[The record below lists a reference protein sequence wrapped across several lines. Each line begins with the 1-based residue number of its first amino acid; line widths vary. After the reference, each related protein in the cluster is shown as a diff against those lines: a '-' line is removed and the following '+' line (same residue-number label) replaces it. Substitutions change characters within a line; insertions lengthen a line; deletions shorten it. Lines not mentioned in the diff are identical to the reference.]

1 MALQSLILP
10 IITLFRS
17 AGVNAARNAIGGLG
31 KDFNA
36 LAGNIGQAAGAFS
49 AFQALAGTRQFLIG
63 SVEVTQQFERNMLAL
78 GQVFESMTPK
88 MERFTRAVEDYGIGQ
103 AQAAQASIFIGSV
116 LKQYGF
122 DVDQAADAT
131 QRIVKL
137 AQDLATTY
145 GYDVQEALLAVTA
158 LFRGE
163 FDPIEKFG
171 VAMKQSEINSEL
183 AARGLGHLEGAA
195 RENAEAI
202 ITLDFLFTR
211 ASDSVGAFTRA
222 QDTLYAAQ
230 KRLEAGLFNLQIAF
244 GDSLQEPIAAL
255 TSGFADL
262 IEKHGPQ
269 LVDVSELIGEGIELI
284 TPLFVKLGDTVLGLV
299 GILEPAVFVINIFA
313 TALNKLGQIV
323 LTPINE
329 ILGTTNLLFDALRVA
344 IENTVSALP
353 GLQDGLGD
361 FEAWLKE
368 NLPLTMKLLDFFLAG
383 GAFRELNNGLR
394 NFVYENDASAKAT
407 RENTNE
413 QKRFELQAERS
424 AEALNEIRRQAE
436 AAKKPLEGYPGLLE
450 RLGFK
455 AVDAENKLQGL
466 AAIFGEI
473 ETEAEKSKA
482 ADALNE
488 MGFEAGQ
495 IEEILTRPDWA
506 QIFGEI
512 SRLAKIAATDIALIP
527 SVTGL
532 GIVGAAQGALDALR
546 ASLTGSG
553 GGAVKDAVNE
563 FFTSIDEEIAKESA
577 RRKLRQMG
585 ASEGLIEAIVG
596 ADGWEKVFQRV
607 IRNGVSGLRRLQD
620 EFNRTKA
627 GIDEITDATKA
638 LEEAQQKQIDEFL
651 KQKQKEIDEAQ
662 RLADE
667 LKAAY
672 ERARQAAD
680 NFLERLE
687 DFNTIE
693 ILPNIEEE
701 VGKFEAAVIGSVE
714 RIRSELKTAFRSE
727 LIFKDDFEKLSAFV
741 AAEEFELRRLA
752 KARDDLAKR
761 YQLSEA
767 LISEYKDALTA
778 GLQLTTLFGQLKN
791 ETEKRTVTEV
801 QRGITKLA
809 HSLREFEITV
819 SKSYQETVEKVQDK
833 TAGLLQ
839 GFRDMAQ
846 KSRDFAANLQ
856 KLRSMGLD
864 PMLFDQLVKAGVV
877 AGGETA
883 QALVDGGSET
893 INEINDLFTEINKL
907 GAELGEEVATTMYG
921 KGIDITNGLIAGIA
935 SEQEKLLQ
943 QARDMAD
950 AFSKEFSSRIK
961 IAIEKP
967 VSAAKAAADAAQA
980 AVPTLPTIDMA
991 GLKQLN
997 DYITNATNAL
1007 GKVTSEATKAGIQ
1020 NKIDVVSALRSD
1032 VMKGGQFDLSGI
1044 ARGLSSAE
1052 LRAAAIATGSPTVN
1066 NTYNVT
1072 VQSTGNK
1079 STAYAEGL
1087 AFTDGVAA
1095 ANAANPSI
1103 QFEMFG
1109 R

>member
-49 AFQALAGTRQFLIG
+49 AFQALAGTREFLVG
-63 SVEVTQQFERNMLAL
+63 AVNVTQQYERNMLAL
-78 GQVFESMTPK
+78 SQVFENMTPQLQT
-88 MERFTRAVEDYGIGQ
+88 FTKAVENYGIAQ

-122 DVDQAADAT
+122 NVEQAAGAT

-171 VAMKQSEINSEL
+171 VAMKQSEINAEL
-183 AARGLGHLEGAA
+183 LAKGLGDLEGAA

-202 ITLDFLFTR
+202 ITLDFLFSR
-211 ASDSVGAFTRA
+211 GKDAVGAFARA
-222 QDTLYAAQ
+222 TDTLYASQ
-230 KRLEAGLFNLQIAF
+230 KRLEAGLINLQIAF
-244 GDSLQEPIAAL
+244 GQPLQAPLAAVNNA
-255 TSGFADL
+255 FADL
-262 IEKHGPQ
+262 VKQEGPDLVDLSEALAVGIDKLVPLFSALGRLVIQ
-269 LVDVSELIGEGIELI
+269 LVSLLEPLIG
-284 TPLFVKLGDTVLGLV
+284 VLGSLAGAITSSLAPRLEIMAN
-299 GILEPAVFVINIFA
+299 GIKAINSAIDFLIA
-313 TALNKLGQIV
+313 GIGVLSSKLMG
-323 LTPINE
+323 
-329 ILGTTNLLFDALRVA
+329 FDGSGF
-344 IENTVSALP
+344 T
-353 GLQDGLGD
+353 D
-361 FEAWLKE
+361 WLKE
-368 NLPLTMKLLDFFLAG
+368 NAPLTLQLLNL
-383 GAFRELNNGLR
+383 
-394 NFVYENDASAKAT
+394 Y
-407 RENTNE
+407 
-413 QKRFELQAERS
+413 
-424 AEALNEIRRQAE
+424 
-436 AAKKPLEGYPGLLE
+436 
-450 RLGFK
+450 
-455 AVDAENKLQGL
+455 
-466 AAIFGEI
+466 GE
-473 ETEAEKSKA
+473 TAEKSFDKFINLVERGTYALNVQSGSWDKAGDTGFNSLERISSAQIKA
-482 ADALNE
+482 ALKAQEVAKETNVYINTLDRLGLKSEDTEGKLDGLALIFRE
-488 MGFEAGQ
+488 IEEEAKKSEAAAALEEIGLSAAQ
-495 IEEILTRPDWA
+495 IEAVLTRPDWA
-506 QIFGEI
+506 KIFGQI
-512 SRLAKIAATDIALIP
+512 SYLAKITAIDISKVA

-532 GIVGAAQGALDALR
+532 ATIGAAQATLQSLLDGLK
-546 ASLTGSG
+546 TDT
-553 GGAVKDAVNE
+553 GGAVKDAVGG
-563 FFTSIDEEIAKESA
+563 FFESIDDEVAKESA
-577 RRKLRQMG
+577 RRRLRKMG

-607 IRNGVSGLRRLQD
+607 IRNGVSGLRRLQA
-620 EFNRTKA
+620 EFNRTKT
-627 GIDEITDATKA
+627 GIDEVADATRA

-693 ILPNIEEE
+693 ILPNVEEE

-727 LIFKDDFEKLSAFV
+727 LIFKNDFEKLSAFV

-767 LISEYKDALTA
+767 LISEYKGALSA
-778 GLQLTTLFGQLKN
+778 ALQLTTLFGQLKN

-801 QRGITKLA
+801 QRGIAKLGN
-809 HSLREFEITV
+809 SLREFEITV
-819 SKSYQETVEKVQDK
+819 SKSYEETVEKVQDK

-846 KSRDFAANLQ
+846 KSRDFATNLQ

-893 INEINDLFTEINKL
+893 INEINGLFTEINAL
-907 GAELGEEVATTMYG
+907 GAELGEEVAATMYG
-921 KGIDITNGLIAGIA
+921 AGIDMSNGLLAGLA

-943 QARDMAD
+943 LARDMAD
-950 AFSKEFSSRIK
+950 AFSKEFTSRLN

-967 VSAAKAAADAAQA
+967 VAAAKAAADAAQA
-980 AVPTLPTIDMA
+980 AVPEMPTIDME

-997 DYITNATNAL
+997 AYIANASTAL
-1007 GKVTSEATKAGIQ
+1007 GKVTSATTKAGIQ
-1020 NKIDVVSALRSD
+1020 SKIDVVSALRAD
-1032 VMKGGQFDLSGI
+1032 ILKGGQFDLSGI
-1044 ARGLSSAE
+1044 AKGLSTAE
-1052 LRAAAIATGSPTVN
+1052 LTARAIATGSPTVN

>member
-49 AFQALAGTRQFLIG
+49 AFQALAGTRQFIVG
-63 SVEVTQQFERNMLAL
+63 AVETTQQFERNIL
-78 GQVFESMTPK
+78 GLSQVFEQMTPQL
-88 MERFTRAVEDYGIGQ
+88 RTFTKAVEDYGIGQ

-122 DVDQAADAT
+122 NVEQAASAT

-137 AQDLATTY
+137 SQDLATTY
-145 GYDVQEALLAVTA
+145 GYDVSEALLAVTA

-171 VAMKQSEINSEL
+171 VAMKQSEINAEL
-183 AARGLGHLEGAA
+183 LARGLGELKGAA

-202 ITLDFLFTR
+202 ITLDLLFTR
-211 ASDSVGAFTRA
+211 GKDAVGAFARA
-222 QDTLYAAQ
+222 SDTLYASQ
-230 KRLEAGLFNLQIAF
+230 KRLEAGIFNLQVAFGAPLQQPLAALNNAFADLVKESGPGVVDLAEGIAF
-244 GDSLQEPIAAL
+244 GIKNL
-255 TSGFADL
+255 
-262 IEKHGPQ
+262 
-269 LVDVSELIGEGIELI
+269 
-284 TPLFVKLGDTVLGLV
+284 TPLFVALGRVTLQLTQL
-299 GILEPAVFVINIFA
+299 LEPVIY
-313 TALNKLGQIV
+313 LLG
-323 LTPINE
+323 
-329 ILGTTNLLFDALRVA
+329 A
-344 IENTVSALP
+344 IANTVSSLVTPAINQMSRAVQALNALVDRL
-353 GLQDGLGD
+353 GALMGFLGSKFMDFDGSN
-361 FEAWLKE
+361 FNEWLKE
-368 NLPLTMKLLDFFLAG
+368 NAPLTEKILNLFGKTADESFDKFIQALERGTYSLQVQTGTWDKAGDTGFNSLERISAGQIKAALSAQQVAKETNIYINALDRLGLKSEDAEGQLDGLALI
-383 GAFRELNNGLR
+383 FRE
-394 NFVYENDASAKAT
+394 
-407 RENTNE
+407 
-413 QKRFELQAERS
+413 
-424 AEALNEIRRQAE
+424 
-436 AAKKPLEGYPGLLE
+436 
-450 RLGFK
+450 
-455 AVDAENKLQGL
+455 
-466 AAIFGEI
+466 I
-473 ETEAEKSKA
+473 EEEAEKSEA
-482 ADALNE
+482 AAALDKIGLSAE
-488 MGFEAGQ
+488 Q
-495 IEEILTRPDWA
+495 IELVLTRPDWA
-506 QIFGEI
+506 KIFGQI
-512 SRLAKIAATDIALIP
+512 SYLAKITAIDIAKVG

-532 GIVGAAQGALDALR
+532 ATIGQAQATLDAL
-546 ASLTGSG
+546 LNGLKSG
-553 GGAVKDAVNE
+553 GSTAAVKDAVGG
-563 FFTSIDEEIAKESA
+563 FFEDIDEEVAKQSA
-577 RRKLRQMG
+577 RRRLAKMG

-596 ADGWEKVFQRV
+596 ADGWEKVFERV
-607 IRNGVSGLRRLQD
+607 VRNGVTGLRRLQD

-627 GIDEITDATKA
+627 GIDEVAEATRQ
-638 LEEAQQKQIDEFL
+638 LEEEQQKQIDEFL
-651 KQKQKEIDEAQ
+651 KGKQKEIDEAQ

-672 ERARQAAD
+672 ERARKAAD
-680 NFLERLE
+680 DFIERIE

-693 ILPNIEEE
+693 ILPNVEEE
-701 VGKFEAAVIGSVE
+701 VGKFESAVIGSVE
-714 RIRSELKTAFRSE
+714 RIRSELKNAFRSE
-727 LIFKDDFEKLSAFV
+727 LIFKDDFEKISAFV

-767 LISEYKDALTA
+767 LIAEYKGALTA
-778 GLQLTTLFGQLKN
+778 ALQLTTLFGQLKN

-801 QRGITKLA
+801 QRGIAKLGT
-809 HSLREFEITV
+809 SLREFEITV
-819 SKSYQETVEKVQDK
+819 TRSYEETIEGVQDK

-856 KLRSMGLD
+856 KLRALGLD

-893 INEINDLFTEINKL
+893 INEINGLFTEINAL
-907 GAELGEEVATTMYG
+907 GAELGEDIATTMYG
-921 KGIDITNGLIAGIA
+921 AGINVTNGLIAGIA
-935 SEQEKLLQ
+935 AEQEKLLQ

-950 AFSKEFSSRIK
+950 AFSKEFTSRLN

-967 VSAAKAAADAAQA
+967 VAAAKSAADAAQA

-991 GLKQLN
+991 GLKTLN
-997 DYITNATNAL
+997 DYLANASAAL
-1007 GKVTSEATKAGIQ
+1007 GKVTSEVTKSGIED
-1020 NKIDVVSALRSD
+1020 KIDVIKALRED
-1032 VMKGGQFDLSGI
+1032 VMKGGQFNLSGI
-1044 ARGLSSAE
+1044 TKGLSTAE
-1052 LRAAAIATGSPTVN
+1052 LTARAIATGSPTVN